1 MAEFACILF
10 VKQKQELMN
19 VAENTGFSEQKSDI
33 SSPNNV
39 NDAIRKLS
47 MVEPIMENKIYQ
59 PKDNDE
65 ETRKKNFWRKKRAI
79 IYGLPV
85 TTKIDLAGFIVFHLT
100 FLLFNGIYWPRI
112 LHVSGKYD

>member
-10 VKQKQELMN
+10 VRQKQELMN

-33 SSPNNV
+33 SSPNSV

-47 MVEPIMENKIYQ
+47 MVEPIKENKIYQ
-59 PKDNDE
+59 PKGNDE
-65 ETRKKNFWRKKRAI
+65 ETRKKSFWSKERAI
-79 IYGLPV
+79 IYGFPV
-85 TTKIDLAGFIVFHLT
+85 NTKIDFAGFIVFHLT

>member
-10 VKQKQELMN
+10 VRQKQELMN

-33 SSPNNV
+33 SSPNSV
-39 NDAIRKLS
+39 SDAIRKLS
-47 MVEPIMENKIYQ
+47 MVEPIKENKIYE

-65 ETRKKNFWRKKRAI
+65 ETRKMNFWSKKGSI
-79 IYGLPV
+79 IYGLPL

-100 FLLFNGIYWPRI
+100 FLLFNGIYWPRA
-112 LHVSGKYD
+112 LHVSG